1 MQDSID
7 ELKSILKQYE
17 WTMSDIRL
25 ARVEVRDRIK
35 LLQQELERLDE
46 EMTAAKADLE
56 LTERKIIELM
66 MTNNRRQP

>member
-66 MTNNRRQP
+66 MIN